1 VNMKKIFITLSIIGF
16 IAGCAMTYEKPMTIE
31 KTISSENT
39 FGKTHALEKAKRV
52 LLLNG
57 FQIQSYDDNS
67 GIISSSYKD
76 VRLSPDDADCGT
88 TMGLDYLKDNR
99 TSTQFAINILVDNK
113 SIIIKSM
120 IRGEYKPGGGS
131 AVQNI
136 TLSCK
141 SKGILENKL
150 LKQIVE

>member
-1 VNMKKIFITLSIIGF
+1 MSKIWLILPIITF
-16 IAGCAMTYEKPMTIE
+16 IAGCAMTYEKPVTIE
-31 KTISSENT
+31 KTVSSENAL
-39 FGKTHALEKAKRV
+39 GKVHALEKAKRV

-76 VRLSPDDADCGT
+76 MRLSPNDADCGT
-88 TMGLDYLKDNR
+88 TMGLDYLEDNR
-99 TSTQFAINILVDNK
+99 TSTQVALNVLVDNK
-113 SIIIKSM
+113 SIIVKSM
-120 IRGEYKPGGGS
+120 IRGEYKPGGES

-141 SKGILENKL
+141 SKGVIENKI
-150 LKQIVE
+150 LKQIIK